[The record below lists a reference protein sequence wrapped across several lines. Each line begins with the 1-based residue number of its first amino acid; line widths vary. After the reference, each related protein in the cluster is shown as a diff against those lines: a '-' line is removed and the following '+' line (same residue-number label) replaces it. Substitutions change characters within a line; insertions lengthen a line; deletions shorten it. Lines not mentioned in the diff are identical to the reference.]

1 MRSLFLFISEIN
13 RNMGPVPKWYLC
25 FNSNRRFDETLA
37 RHAGKYKFICLRK
50 FYTYISV
57 MFLDIN

>member
-1 MRSLFLFISEIN
+1 MRSLFLFTSEIN

-37 RHAGKYKFICLRK
+37 RHAGKYKFTLIA
-50 FYTYISV
+50 YIY
-57 MFLDIN
+57 FTDT